1 MTFWAILVGFVALLI
16 SAMVGYG
23 VGAADGYANGFKVG
37 CEHER
42 LKAVYK
48 LEPEEGVQG
57 DR

>member
-23 VGAADGYANGFKVG
+23 VGMADGIKHGFK
-37 CEHER
+37 
-42 LKAVYK
+42 
-48 LEPEEGVQG
+48 EGVEAEKLKHIDKVEPRWRVEN